1 MDWDVEVRSASG
13 SIADMARKE
22 RREISDEIGEKRWE
36 LVMRE
41 CYDETVQ
48 ISVTFDAI
56 ERSRAEL

>member
-48 ISVTFDAI
+48 ISVTFEAI